1 MHLDPS
7 APNFT
12 RSSYIKLA
20 VRFCIAQGA
29 HHCAAMV
36 DKRLNEGSIEHVES
50 RQHSASKCA
59 GVDSA
64 YGFNITTER
73 GQPLVFFAY
82 ATQAAAEAAA
92 AHVRL
97 AIKEA
102 VRVRPHG

>member
-1 MHLDPS
+1 LRSGALGRARSDAPMHLDPS

-20 VRFCIAQGA
+20 VRFCIARGA
-29 HHCAAMV
+29 HHCAVMV

-50 RQHSASKCA
+50 RQHSASNVL

-82 ATQAAAEAAA
+82 ATPRFAPLCQ
-92 AHVRL
+92 
-97 AIKEA
+97 
-102 VRVRPHG
+102 P

>member
-1 MHLDPS
+1 M
-7 APNFT
+7 
-12 RSSYIKLA
+12 A
-20 VRFCIAQGA
+20 VRFCVARGA

-36 DKRLNEGSIEHVES
+36 GKRLNEGSIEHVES

-59 GVDSA
+59 GRGLCVWVQHH
-64 YGFNITTER
+64 YGAR
-73 GQPLVFFAY
+73 PALVFFAY

-92 AHVRL
+92 AHARL